1 MRAPV
6 VIDLETKKT
15 FREVRDNRD
24 LGISV
29 LGLYSYEKGELL
41 MFEEQELNNA
51 FPLLERASIVIGFNI
66 VSFDLPVLQAY
77 YPGKVTQFKT
87 FDIIDDVKERI
98 GRRLSLN
105 DLVWGTLGKQKSGHG
120 LQAIE
125 FYRQGKMDELKRY
138 CGDDVTLTKEL
149 FDYGVQHHEIKYF
162 NERGKVSIQVDWGKH
177 LREQGDESAPLTLPF

>member
-24 LGISV
+24 LGVSV

-66 VSFDLPVLQAY
+66 NSFDLPVLQAY

-120 LQAIE
+120 LQAIV
-125 FYRQGKMDELKRY
+125 FYRSGKMDELKSY

-149 FDYGVQHHEIKYF
+149 FDHGVQHHEIKYF
-162 NERGKVSIQVDWGKH
+162 NERGKVSIQVDWGKY